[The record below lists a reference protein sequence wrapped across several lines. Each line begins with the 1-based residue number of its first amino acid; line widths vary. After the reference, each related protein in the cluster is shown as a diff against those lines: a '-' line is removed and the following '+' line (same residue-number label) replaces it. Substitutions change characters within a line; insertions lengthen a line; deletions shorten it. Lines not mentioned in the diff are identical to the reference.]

1 MEKKDVIITETIKEV
16 ESMLFK
22 EAEQIALL
30 GGNIRLETTP
40 RIGLICFTKNKLEG
54 TPNPAEYLKTHMIPI
69 SATIRNKLHEHSIYK
84 DEILDELSKMLVKLN
99 KYLDEEFI
107 KRGHKHVQIK

>member
-30 GGNIRLETTP
+30 GGNIR
-40 RIGLICFTKNKLEG
+40 
-54 TPNPAEYLKTHMIPI
+54 
-69 SATIRNKLHEHSIYK
+69 
-84 DEILDELSKMLVKLN
+84 
-99 KYLDEEFI
+99 
-107 KRGHKHVQIK
+107 